1 MKLRNKK
8 NKKAELGAFALND
21 ILFFLLL
28 FFLLSSTLVTQNLI
42 KVNIPESKST
52 NTAPK
57 KKIIVTLDKDGTI
70 YLNNKLTY
78 TSNLEKAFKA
88 YATNKQYSSVI
99 IYADKASTIK
109 NLVPILDLANI
120 YHLKTSL
127 ATKAD

>member
-1 MKLRNKK
+1 MMLRNKK
-8 NKKAELGAFALND
+8 NRKIELGAFALND

-52 NTAPK
+52 NPGPK
-57 KKIIVTLDKDGTI
+57 KKIIVTLDKNGAI
-70 YLNNKLTY
+70 YLNNKPITI
-78 TSNLEKAFKA
+78 TSLDNAFKS
-88 YATNKQYSSVI
+88 YSLSKEYDSII
-99 IYADKASTIK
+99 IYADKSSYIK

-120 YHLKTSL
+120 YHIKTSL